1 MFSELL
7 KSLITFQTKQRN
19 LFFHFIENLHF
30 KFAFLNCLSNWY
42 IKDSSSSRLYKSYLL
57 HLLSRCH
64 YAQGNIQQTILLY
77 AVNVLPVMQLQFT
90 NEHLYMNQQNKGYTH
105 WHFLALIT
113 SLVYLW
119 YPQLLYS
126 QKPRNAYGATRVLAL
141 YYFFDSLIRGSHVFS
156 TVFHM
161 KNPSD
166 YSSRIFWKR
175 TLSSSIAHNYLQLS
189 QIYLVRLLQTSS
201 PVFFNFT

>member
-19 LFFHFIENLHF
+19 LFFHFIENLDF

-77 AVNVLPVMQLQFT
+77 AVNVLPVIQLQFT
-90 NEHLYMNQQNKGYTH
+90 NEHPYMNQQNKGYTH
-105 WHFLALIT
+105 WHFLALIRKLGL
-113 SLVYLW
+113 S
-119 YPQLLYS
+119 
-126 QKPRNAYGATRVLAL
+126 RNAYGATRVFVL
-141 YYFFDSLIRGSHVFS
+141 YFFFLTLPEVS
-156 TVFHM
+156 
-161 KNPSD
+161 
-166 YSSRIFWKR
+166 
-175 TLSSSIAHNYLQLS
+175 TLSPQSYK
-189 QIYLVRLLQTSS
+189 
-201 PVFFNFT
+201 

>member
-1 MFSELL
+1 MKILILNLL
-7 KSLITFQTKQRN
+7 FLTVCLIG
-19 LFFHFIENLHF
+19 
-30 KFAFLNCLSNWY
+30 KF
-42 IKDSSSSRLYKSYLL
+42 YLL

-64 YAQGNIQQTILLY
+64 YAPGNIQQTILFY

-126 QKPRNAYGATRVLAL
+126 WKPRNAYGATRVLVL
-141 YYFFDSLIRGSHVFS
+141 YYFFDSLIRGSQVFS
-156 TVFHM
+156 KVFQM

-175 TLSSSIAHNYLQLS
+175 TLSSSIAHKLFTVIAN
-189 QIYLVRLLQTSS
+189 IFRLLQTSS